1 VGNGNP
7 IPHRSRT
14 VVAERDRRYCVRC
27 TGQGTDLHHRRK
39 RSVRDA
45 HQHCA
50 CNLVTLCRTCHSW
63 AHAHPMAAAEQ
74 GYIVMTWVDEPQLVR
89 VKAWWGWVEMDCEG
103 ESIWRPGP
111 STSGPNNE
119 IMDNE
124 RYTRNVTD
132 QSQNERHP
140 Q

>member
-1 VGNGNP
+1 MGNGNP
-7 IPHRSRT
+7 IPNRSRV
-14 VVAERDRRYCVRC
+14 VVAERDRRLCVRC
-27 TGQGTDLHHRRK
+27 TGPGADLHHRRRRRVK
-39 RSVRDA
+39 DV

-50 CNLVTLCRTCHSW
+50 CNLVTLCRTCHTW
-63 AHAHPMAAAEQ
+63 AHAHPTDAKAQ
-74 GYIVMTWVDEPQLVR
+74 GFIADSNADEPRLVF
-89 VKAWWGWVEMDCEG
+89 VKGWWGWLEMDCEG
-103 ESIWRPGP
+103 EAIWHRGP